1 MGEFLSRQPR
11 RSDGAAYPFH
21 PSPST
26 RPLQTSLLAA
36 VLLAGTLLLDPSGA
50 RGQEG
55 APVKPK
61 TKRVQAVS
69 DWTFKRLNLAH
80 EAIAASQFDEAMAKL
95 DDLKDS
101 PRLNDHEQA
110 LVWQSYGYVYGMQEK
125 YEEATAAFEK
135 SLAKDALPDSA
146 QANVQFNV
154 AQLYV
159 LRERYADA
167 VTVFRDWFTKTPDPS
182 SDAHYIYAIAL
193 FHTGDKEEALV
204 HGRAAVERAK
214 VPKEPWL
221 QLVLAVYVEN
231 KQYGDA
237 TAALEALTAFYP
249 KKIYWQQLSAVHA
262 EAGDFNK
269 ALAVSAIAYE
279 QGVLTEDKELRQL
292 AQLYLYNRIP
302 YQAALVLEKG
312 MAEGVIPETAETWQ
326 LLADAWVLARD
337 RDKAEKPLEQAAARS
352 ANGEL
357 YFRLAQVQVDREN
370 WAAARQSL
378 ARALE
383 KGNLSD
389 PGNAQLLLGIACASD
404 SKWQEARQAFQAA
417 ASHEKTAAAATAWLT
432 EVDAELAPEEDGA
445 AEELPPTEGANAS
458 PPLAPGDSGLAG
470 APPA

>member
-1 MGEFLSRQPR
+1 MGALAGRGLR
-11 RSDGAAYPFH
+11 RS
-21 PSPST
+21 SLV
-26 RPLQTSLLAA
+26 PLLFAAA
-36 VLLAGTLLLDPSGA
+36 VLLAPSTSLA
-50 RGQEG
+50 QEG

-80 EAIAASQFDEAMAKL
+80 DAIAAGRYDEAMDKL
-95 DDLKDS
+95 DELKDS

-125 YEEATAAFEK
+125 YQEATEAFEK
-135 SLAKDALPDSA
+135 SLAKNALPDSA

-214 VPKEPWL
+214 VPKEAWL
-221 QLVLAVYVEN
+221 QLVLAVYVDT
-231 KQYGDA
+231 KQYEEA
-237 TAALEALTAFYP
+237 ASALEALTALYP
-249 KKIYWQQLSAVHA
+249 KKLYWQQLSAVYA
-262 EAGDFNK
+262 ESGDFNK
-269 ALAVSAIAYE
+269 ALAASAIAYE
-279 QGVLTEDKELRQL
+279 QGVLTDEKELRQL

-312 MAEGVIPETAETWQ
+312 MSDGVIPETAETSL
-326 LLADAWVLARD
+326 LLADAWVLARE
-337 RDKAEKPLEQAAARS
+337 RAKAEKPLEQAGARS
-352 ANGEL
+352 ADGAL
-357 YFRLAQVQVDREN
+357 YFRLAQVQVEREN
-370 WAAARQSL
+370 WAAARTSL
-378 ARALE
+378 TRALE

-389 PGNAQLLLGIACASD
+389 PGNAQLLLGIAWASD
-404 SKWQEARQAFQAA
+404 SKWDEARRAFQAA
-417 ASHEKTAAAATAWLT
+417 AAHENTAAAAKAWLA
-432 EVDAELAPEEDGA
+432 EVDAETRPDADGA
-445 AEELPPTEGANAS
+445 PPDEAPELPPAQGASAGPATGAGHGLPSGEAS
-458 PPLAPGDSGLAG
+458 TGPVVAVR
-470 APPA
+470 

>member
-1 MGEFLSRQPR
+1 MGALVSRKPRWSDGTPYRVRLSRPAKPAR
-11 RSDGAAYPFH
+11 TPV
-21 PSPST
+21 
-26 RPLQTSLLAA
+26 LAA
-36 VLLAGTLLLDPSGA
+36 LLFAAALLLDPGGA
-50 RGQEG
+50 RAQEG

-69 DWTFKRLNLAH
+69 EWTFKRLNLAH
-80 EAIAASQFDEAMAKL
+80 DAIAAGQFDEAMAKL

-125 YEEATAAFEK
+125 YQEATDAFEK
-135 SLAKDALPDSA
+135 SLAKNALPDSA

-167 VTVFRDWFTKTPDPS
+167 VAVFRDWFAKTPDPS

-193 FHTGDKEEALV
+193 FHTGDKEGALV

-221 QLVLAVYVEN
+221 QLILAVHVDN
-231 KQYGDA
+231 KQYLEAAG
-237 TAALEALTAFYP
+237 ALEALAAFYP

-262 EAGDFNK
+262 ESGDFTK
-269 ALAVSAIAYE
+269 ALAVASIAYE
-279 QGVLTEDKELRQL
+279 QGVLTDEKELRQL

-302 YQAALVLEKG
+302 YRAALVLEKG

-326 LLADAWVLARD
+326 LLADAWVLARE
-337 RDKAEKPLEQAAARS
+337 RDKAEKPLEQAAAGS
-352 ANGEL
+352 PDGEL
-357 YFRLAQVQVDREN
+357 YFRLAQVQVERED
-370 WAAARQSL
+370 WAEARKSL
-378 ARALE
+378 VRALE
-383 KGNLSD
+383 KGGLSD
-389 PGNAQLLLGIACASD
+389 PGNAQLLLGIAWASD
-404 SKWQEARQAFQAA
+404 SKWEEARQAFQAA
-417 ASHEKTAAAATAWLT
+417 ASHEKTAVAAKAWLV
-432 EVDAELAPEEDGA
+432 EVDAELAPEDEEE
-445 AEELPPTEGANAS
+445 EELPPTDGASAA
-458 PPLAPGDSGLAG
+458 PPLAPGEAGAAG